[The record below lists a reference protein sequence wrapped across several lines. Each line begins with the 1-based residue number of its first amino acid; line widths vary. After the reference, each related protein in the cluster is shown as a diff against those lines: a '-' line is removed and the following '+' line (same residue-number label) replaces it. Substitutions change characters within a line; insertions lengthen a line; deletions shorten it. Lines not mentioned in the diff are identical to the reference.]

1 MNPLRDQLSRD
12 ISLWLA
18 GETVGSAA
26 DRAIAGLATDASARS
41 TAGAAVAIEDLVR
54 DWYGGIPLPPP
65 EPHLIARRERRSLVS
80 AAISAVAAGVIAA
93 SLIAG
98 GPFARALDAVG
109 ALNAAGP
116 RLPVAASSWWQ
127 LRQLGPESFGR

>member
-18 GETVGSAA
+18 GDTVGPAA
-26 DRAIAGLATDASARS
+26 DRAIAGLAIDASARS
-41 TAGAAVAIEDLVR
+41 TAGAAVATEDLVR

-65 EPHLIARRERRSLVS
+65 EPQAIARRERRSIAS
-80 AAISAVAAGVIAA
+80 AAISAVAAGVIT
-93 SLIAG
+93 AG
-98 GPFARALDAVG
+98 LLAGSPFARTLDAVG
-109 ALNAAGP
+109 AWTPAGP

-127 LRQLGPESFGR
+127 LRQVGPESLGR

>member
-18 GETVGSAA
+18 GETVDASA
-26 DRAIAGLATDASARS
+26 DRVIAGLARDDAARR

-65 EPHLIARRERRSLVS
+65 EPKLIERRERRSLAS

-93 SLIAG
+93 SLLAG
-98 GPFARALDAVG
+98 GPFARALDTAG
-109 ALNAAGP
+109 ALATGP
-116 RLPVAASSWWQ
+116 RLPLAAMSWWQ
-127 LRQLGPESFGR
+127 LRQVGSESPGR

>member
-12 ISLWLA
+12 ISLWLS
-18 GETVGSAA
+18 GETVCSEA
-26 DRAIAGLATDASARS
+26 DRAVAGLAEDASARRA
-41 TAGAAVAIEDLVR
+41 AGAAVAIEDLVR

-93 SLIAG
+93 SLLTG
-98 GPFARALDAVG
+98 GPLARALDA
-109 ALNAAGP
+109 AAMMNPAGP
-116 RLPVAASSWWQ
+116 RLPLATSSWWQ
-127 LRQLGPESFGR
+127 LRQAGPESVPR